1 MQVYAVTCERDRD
14 CGLAMQ
20 ALSPQLRLLV
30 FWLTKSVE
38 QPHTFPSLL
47 MLVFT
52 FCVCSPHRLVQTQWR
67 ISLRFF
73 FFPSTVGLCWHVV
86 MLQEC
91 VDLHSESFKS
101 PTMANLWKFS
111 PQEYIFTGGNT
122 KKRSNVCPWA
132 GNEKYWL
139 KAFLLHSQKQRLGLE
154 SHELSV
160 KSVFP
165 LFAKVIA
172 DNGALIDWTDQR
184 QKEPCL

>member
-20 ALSPQLRLLV
+20 ALSPQLCLLV

-52 FCVCSPHRLVQTQWR
+52 FCVCFPHRLVQTQWR

-73 FFPSTVGLCWHVV
+73 FFFNSWPLLPCCYASGMCW
-86 MLQEC
+86 
-91 VDLHSESFKS
+91 F
-101 PTMANLWKFS
+101 ALWKLQISHNGKFVEVFS
-111 PQEYIFTGGNT
+111 PGIYIYRRKY
-122 KKRSNVCPWA
+122 KKKSNVCPWA

-154 SHELSV
+154 SHQLSV